1 MDNNKITEKKLTELF
16 SAFIGRDIGMK
27 DIDVPKN
34 DNRILDAL
42 QRIAKE
48 NKIDLVYDF
57 TDKFNGWA
65 RFNGETVPPAPDKVP
80 NERRVTMH
88 TFQPVNG
95 TLAGNLKYEIDGF
108 TKGNAPLASSHNL
121 GG

>member
-27 DIDVPKN
+27 DIDVPK
-34 DNRILDAL
+34 DDSPILDTL
-42 QRIAKE
+42 QRIAKA
-48 NKIDLVYDF
+48 NKIELVYDF
-57 TDKFNGWA
+57 TDRFNEGA
-65 RFNGETVPPAPDKVP
+65 RFDAGIVPYALDKEP

-88 TFQPVNG
+88 TFQSVNG
-95 TLAGNLKYEIDGF
+95 ALVGYIKFEIEGF
-108 TKGNAPLASSHNL
+108 TKGNARLISSKNL